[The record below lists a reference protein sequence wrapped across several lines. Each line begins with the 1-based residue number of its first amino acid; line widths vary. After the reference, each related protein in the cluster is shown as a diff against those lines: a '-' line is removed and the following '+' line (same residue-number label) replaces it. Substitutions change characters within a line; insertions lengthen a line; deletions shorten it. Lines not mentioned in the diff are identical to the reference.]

1 MKARMKMT
9 AVLGARRTIHSSKN
23 ITKALVGLSLFI
35 FVICLFADIGGTV
48 SHNKEVAAIN
58 FVVTGS
64 DDCLEISTKSSKSS
78 SSSSPGSNTKSSKAP
93 AAQSSRRLE
102 LLRGMNREIEV
113 KQQVPMNLMRD
124 TNKRNLAPRAL
135 TGKSTKGPHGS
146 KGSKG
151 PHNSKASKCKS
162 PKDPTTAPSEVSNH

>member
-1 MKARMKMT
+1 M
-9 AVLGARRTIHSSKN
+9 H
-23 ITKALVGLSLFI
+23 
-35 FVICLFADIGGTV
+35 D
-48 SHNKEVAAIN
+48 N
-58 FVVTGS
+58 FYEGEDE
-64 DDCLEISTKSSKSS
+64 DDDGHA
-78 SSSSPGSNTKSSKAP
+78 PGSNTKSSKAP
-93 AAQSSRRLE
+93 AATSSRRLE

-135 TGKSTKGPHGS
+135 TGKSTKGPHNS

-162 PKDPTTAPSEVSNH
+162 PKDPTTAPTKAPSE